1 MWTPIDTEFYAPRHP
16 VDIVAV
22 GESQEALLL
31 RASLESLGAV
41 VHLSLPG
48 TPSDF
53 LKVLA
58 RGTRGSPYLIVSCHG
73 DEGGIVFGE
82 YAQSIDTSTLTNGL
96 MPPERIAREAD
107 LPGCVVLNT
116 GCFGGEKPMAAAFMR
131 GGLNAYLGAQS
142 PGPHGSA
149 VPVFAMLFFYEVLQ
163 HRRSVWDSWR
173 RAASYDAETSR
184 FVLYDERGP
193 HRILEDASQASPDDE
208 AGARGNQGSEAAEST
223 RAVSTTPRGD
233 SPSGE

>member
-58 RGTRGSPYLIVSCHG
+58 RAPEDPRTSLCRATVMRAGSCS
-73 DEGGIVFGE
+73 
-82 YAQSIDTSTLTNGL
+82 
-96 MPPERIAREAD
+96 
-107 LPGCVVLNT
+107 
-116 GCFGGEKPMAAAFMR
+116 
-131 GGLNAYLGAQS
+131 
-142 PGPHGSA
+142 
-149 VPVFAMLFFYEVLQ
+149 
-163 HRRSVWDSWR
+163 
-173 RAASYDAETSR
+173 
-184 FVLYDERGP
+184 
-193 HRILEDASQASPDDE
+193 
-208 AGARGNQGSEAAEST
+208 EST
-223 RAVSTTPRGD
+223 RKA
-233 SPSGE
+233 